1 MTMTSDQLFA
11 TLMLAAIVIVVGG
24 LFLLA
29 AKVQNRREREGKP
42 FIQGDRSHGNE
53 IDAEG

>member
-1 MTMTSDQLFA
+1 MTSDQLFA